1 MGNAAVKGGKA
12 HLPHRFEPAGVYIR
26 IPPSEF
32 LTQISQGNPAEI
44 KGFPSK
50 TEQKGG
56 IYFLFAR
63 LAFWVYNDK
72 NMQKHSAFVD
82 VCRAEKCQGGW
93 PP

>member
-1 MGNAAVKGGKA
+1 MPLSKAVVYMRILPGK
-12 HLPHRFEPAGVYIR
+12 
-26 IPPSEF
+26 F
-32 LTQISQGNPAEI
+32 LTQISKGNPEEI

-72 NMQKHSAFVD
+72 NTQKRSAFAD
-82 VCRAEKCQGGW
+82 ACRAEKCQGGW